1 VPFTPLH
8 MGPGTLFKA
17 FLQRG
22 FSLLVFG
29 WAQIVMDI
37 QPLVVLLTGQGHL
50 HGFTHTYIGASF
62 LAVLSALSG
71 KYLAELGL
79 RIIGRTQFLPI
90 SWGVAFV
97 SAAIGTFSH
106 VVLDSVMHSDIEPFW
121 PFSSANGLLEVI
133 SIEALHWVCIGSG
146 LVGVVLYFLLAGRQ
160 AVQNNSLQARR
171 P

>member
-1 VPFTPLH
+1 
-8 MGPGTLFKA
+8 
-17 FLQRG
+17 
-22 FSLLVFG
+22 
-29 WAQIVMDI
+29 
-37 QPLVVLLTGQGHL
+37 
-50 HGFTHTYIGASF
+50 
-62 LAVLSALSG
+62 LSG

-90 SWGVAFV
+90 SWGVVFV